1 MISLLLFVCYT
12 PTFRLAWVLVKGTPL
27 TKLSDGGGHEFGM
40 RAGTENVTGFIGF
53 AKAVELTSDQEIT
66 DIATMRDKFINAI
79 NEKLSDVKLNGPSID
94 SGKRLCNNANLS
106 FKSVEGESI
115 LMRLDALGI
124 AVSTGSACSSKSL
137 KASHVLTSMNI
148 DPMLLHGSL
157 RVTFGREN
165 TNEEIDYTIES
176 IVKVITDLR
185 AISPF

>member
-1 MISLLLFVCYT
+1 GPKGVGALYV
-12 PTFRLAWVLVKGTPL
+12 RKGTPL

-53 AKAVELTSDQEIT
+53 AKAVELTTDNEIIY
-66 DIATMRDKFINAI
+66 IAKIRDKLVNTIL
-79 NEKLSDVKLNGPSID
+79 EKIPNVKLNGPEL
-94 SGKRLCNNANLS
+94 GEKRLCNNANLS
-106 FKSVEGESI
+106 FKGVEGESI